1 MESFIPC
8 SICHLPPHARNKFL
22 FLCLALITILFNVQC
37 KKQIT
42 DDAVPPPTPPQRID
56 VLALIDSLQNTGFF
70 INNRANPD
78 A

>member
-1 MESFIPC
+1 
-8 SICHLPPHARNKFL
+8 
-22 FLCLALITILFNVQC
+22 VQC

-70 INNRANPD
+70 IKNRANPD
-78 A
+78 APIFRCHLGRTMSFFT